1 MVLRKQCIDMNLS
14 LLSLTIEVIYFFFD
28 KASIKES
35 NKIKMN
41 AFKKINEE
49 KLTFFLIYIL
59 TFKSSTLTSY

>member
-14 LLSLTIEVIYFFFD
+14 LLSLTIEVIFFFD